1 MTNCSNVGGR
11 LTVLSQIYQ
20 HSKGDFLRKLFTIAL
35 PITLQSILFA
45 SKGLVDVMMMG
56 QLSETDIA
64 AIGVSSRALF
74 VVTILIGGVTTGGAL
89 LTAQYWGA
97 GNKKGVR
104 ESVAL
109 AWATALVAALLI
121 ITTFT
126 LFPEYIMM
134 LASDSK
140 QVIAQGSDYLMI
152 TSFSMLSLA
161 YISSVAAGLRSV
173 HEPMVS
179 TVFSALGIVLN
190 VLFNWILIFGHWG
203 FPALGIQGAA
213 IGTLTA
219 SIIEALALC
228 IYLRFKAHLLSFK
241 MSDVVSVMTKDRV
254 RHFLSLSMPTTF
266 NFLAWAG
273 GLFAYTAIM
282 GQTGEAG
289 LVALSVMTPIESIS
303 LSLLVGIANASGVL
317 VGNQLGA
324 KRFDAVYYQAITLV
338 VVAIVVTMTTS
349 IVLYTFSVPILNL
362 FTALE
367 GETRALTETFFGIL
381 CVGNMLRSLPTV
393 LVVGVLRAGGD
404 VKFCLY
410 QDMFTQW
417 FFGIPLAA
425 IGAIWLG
432 FPPQWVFAM
441 FFLEAVFK
449 WGSCTYRLRSRKWM
463 KNLIDA

>member
-1 MTNCSNVGGR
+1 M
-11 LTVLSQIYQ
+11 TVLSQIYQ

-35 PITLQSILFA
+35 PITLQSIFFA

-97 GNKKGVR
+97 ENKKGVR

-109 AWATALVAALLI
+109 AWVTALAAAFMI
-121 ITTFT
+121 VGMFATM
-126 LFPEYIMM
+126 PEYIMM
-134 LASDSK
+134 LATDSAA
-140 QVIAQGSDYLMI
+140 VIALGSDYLMI

-179 TVFSALGIVLN
+179 TLFSALGIVLN
-190 VLFNWILIFGHWG
+190 VLFNWVLIFGHWG

-213 IGTLTA
+213 IGTLAA
-219 SIIEALALC
+219 SMIEAAALYV
-228 IYLRFKAHLLSFK
+228 YLRFKTHLLSFN
-241 MSDVVSVMTKDRV
+241 MSDVISVMTKERI
-254 RHFLSLSMPTTF
+254 RQFLSLSLPTTF

-303 LSLLVGIANASGVL
+303 LSLLVGIANASAVL

-324 KRFDAVYYQAITLV
+324 KRFDAVYYQAMTMV
-338 VVAIVVTMTTS
+338 VVAVVVTMMTS
-349 IVLYTFSVPILNL
+349 LVFFALRDPILNM
-362 FTALE
+362 FTVLE
-367 GETRALTETFFGIL
+367 GETRALTEIFFVIL
-381 CVGNMLRSLPTV
+381 CVGNILRSLPTV

-425 IGAIWLG
+425 IGAIWFGL
-432 FPPQWVFAM
+432 PPQWVFAM

-449 WGSCTYRLRSRKWM
+449 WVSCTYRLRSRKWM
-463 KNLIDA
+463 KNLIEA